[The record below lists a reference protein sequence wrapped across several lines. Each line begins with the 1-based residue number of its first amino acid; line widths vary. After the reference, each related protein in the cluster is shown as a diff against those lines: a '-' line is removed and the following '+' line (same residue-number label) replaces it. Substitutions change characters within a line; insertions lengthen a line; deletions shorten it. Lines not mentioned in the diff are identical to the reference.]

1 MLDNIFLQQCADTLA
16 ATNSPL
22 SGAKIAK
29 IMGAYSIDYGVSV
42 PDTITIEQE
51 PNKRSLLF
59 DYLKCFSTEQ
69 QVDILHELCE
79 SQAFEGY
86 AEKNSIINLRQ
97 QIDERIGEE
106 NLRTIHVSPKTVQ
119 ARNRAS
125 KMSKQVLREIIS
137 ASNDE
142 KVEFKS
148 AVMNCKVFVSH
159 SSKDADIIN
168 AFKTHILIAGIGLS
182 DNNIICTSFEETGIS
197 AGDNIPKYI
206 EENIGKADV
215 VLCMVSQSYKHSEIC
230 QNEVG
235 AAWALKKN
243 IIQIILPDCSFN
255 SVGWLLNLDK
265 AIKIEKSASLD
276 NLQEKVCQIFNLT
289 TKSARLWNPHVNN
302 FLSAIS
308 SLIKNYSNKID
319 EKVTVPQISKN
330 EIKEFDKSLF
340 SRFDSKWSESEII
353 SIVDNIIRSQ
363 KYDEYQA
370 DFLEDLEYNNKY
382 EENHFINEDIQESL
396 NKLCDA
402 ISKLLI
408 FLSMYY
414 TPSRINWNSKS
425 LDGLDDERINEIK
438 RQRMHVW
445 HENYDLPDDLYQER
459 YRLMCTKL
467 PTFGNAIVEAYKKF
481 RKVVKQN
488 LLV

>member
-1 MLDNIFLQQCADTLA
+1 M
-16 ATNSPL
+16 
-22 SGAKIAK
+22 
-29 IMGAYSIDYGVSV
+29 
-42 PDTITIEQE
+42 
-51 PNKRSLLF
+51 
-59 DYLKCFSTEQ
+59 
-69 QVDILHELCE
+69 
-79 SQAFEGY
+79 
-86 AEKNSIINLRQ
+86 
-97 QIDERIGEE
+97 
-106 NLRTIHVSPKTVQ
+106 
-119 ARNRAS
+119 
-125 KMSKQVLREIIS
+125 
-137 ASNDE
+137 
-142 KVEFKS
+142 
-148 AVMNCKVFVSH
+148 
-159 SSKDADIIN
+159 
-168 AFKTHILIAGIGLS
+168 
-182 DNNIICTSFEETGIS
+182 
-197 AGDNIPKYI
+197 
-206 EENIGKADV
+206 
-215 VLCMVSQSYKHSEIC
+215 
-230 QNEVG
+230 
-235 AAWALKKN
+235 
-243 IIQIILPDCSFN
+243 
-255 SVGWLLNLDK
+255 
-265 AIKIEKSASLD
+265 
-276 NLQEKVCQIFNLT
+276 
-289 TKSARLWNPHVNN
+289 
-302 FLSAIS
+302 
-308 SLIKNYSNKID
+308 
-319 EKVTVPQISKN
+319 PQISKN